1 MSFPKNFCIAPF
13 VQHTTHPSGSFSPC
27 PYLGGTTWTKKYET
41 ILEQWQSSDLE
52 QLRSDFLAD
61 RQSKICSRCWHE
73 EAHGK
78 RSLRLRMFNPVD
90 NTSDYHY
97 IQQHNFINELETVI
111 SDGSY
116 LSGPQVLTIKNGN
129 ICNAKCRSCH
139 PGDSSRWIDDANKLA
154 DITGKKYYSVTQ
166 QERNWSDV
174 QLEEI
179 LQLSPHLVKLEL
191 FGGEPTY
198 NKSVHQ
204 LIKQIVAQDDSAHIT
219 LYINTNGSVDFL
231 EKLPEIMQFKEL
243 EIGVSIDGVGQQFEY
258 IRHGV
263 DYATVQK
270 NIKRWQEQLTAAGM
284 RFFIDS
290 ITTVSILNVY
300 YLPEIKQA
308 VQNMLPL
315 SPYWNMLINPP
326 HLFIANMPD
335 AVKAV
340 VAEKLSADPE
350 FADVVNIMMQPGNAT
365 HWQEFL
371 TITLALDQIRSESF
385 DTTFSDFA
393 KILHQ
398 HNV

>member
-27 PYLGGTTWTKKYET
+27 PYLGGTTWAKKYET
-41 ILEQWQSSDLE
+41 IMEQWQSPDME

-78 RSLRLRMFNPVD
+78 RSLRLRMFDPVSLIS
-90 NTSDYHY
+90 NYHY
-97 IQQHNFINELETVI
+97 AQQDTFIADLDTAIIN
-111 SDGSY
+111 GSY
-116 LSGPQVLTIKNGN
+116 LTGPRVLTIKNGN

-139 PGDSSRWIDDANKLA
+139 PGDSSRWIDDANKLSK
-154 DITGKKYYSVTQ
+154 ITGKNHYSITQ
-166 QERNWSDV
+166 QERNWSQS
-174 QLEEI
+174 QLNEI
-179 LQLSPHLVKLEL
+179 SNLAPHLVKLEL

-204 LIKQIVAQDDSAHIT
+204 LIKQIVAQGDSAHIT

-231 EKLPEIMQFKEL
+231 EKLPEVMQFKEL
-243 EIGVSIDGVGQQFEY
+243 EIGVSIDGIGNQFEY

-263 DYATVQK
+263 NYAIVQK
-270 NIKRWQEQLTAAGM
+270 NIKSWQEKLTAAGM

-290 ITTVSILNVY
+290 ITTVSVLNVY

-308 VQNMLPL
+308 VQEMLPL
-315 SPYWNMLINPP
+315 APFWNLLVNPP

-335 AVKAV
+335 KVKTAV
-340 VAEKLSADPE
+340 VAKLSKDPE
-350 FADVVNIMMQPGNAT
+350 FVDIIKVMMQPGNPA

-371 TITLALDQIRSESF
+371 EITAALDQIRSETF
-385 DTTFSDFA
+385 DLTFAEFA
-393 KILHQ
+393 KILHD
-398 HNV
+398 